1 MSQNLDQLR
10 AKCLII
16 LLVIEGDGTA
26 SVANAS
32 STSNAVDIVINF
44 LGQVIIDDQVNPLD
58 VCNHS

>member
-16 LLVIEGDGTA
+16 LLVIEGDGAA

-32 STSNAVDIVINF
+32 SSSDAVDIVINL
-44 LGQVIIDDQVNPLD
+44 LGQVVIDDQVYSLD